1 MKTTLNKIRSHS
13 PCTNGWEKLLKNL
26 GKTKAD
32 DEPLALTAILE
43 SNGIDDALWCL
54 RAVDGHERE
63 MRLFAV
69 DCARRV
75 QHLMTD
81 KRSIDALDVAE
92 RFANG
97 LATQAELAAAG
108 AAARA
113 AAGAAAGAAA
123 DAGWAAARA
132 AARAA
137 ADAARAA
144 GAAAGAAADAARAAG
159 WAAAGAAA
167 GAAEWAA
174 GWAAGWAAARAA
186 QANLFILMC
195 EGCYDQR

>member
-1 MKTTLNKIRSHS
+1 MKTTLNKIRARG
-13 PCTNGWEKLLKNL
+13 PCTDGWEKLLKNL

-32 DEPLALTAILE
+32 DEPLALTTILE
-43 SNGIDDALWCL
+43 SNGLDDALWCL

-69 DCARRV
+69 DCARSV

-97 LATQAELAAAG
+97 LATQTELAASWASAR

-113 AAGAAAGAAA
+113 AADASWAAAWAASWAAAGDAAG
-123 DAGWAAARA
+123 DAARA

-144 GAAAGAAADAARAAG
+144 
-159 WAAAGAAA
+159 
-167 GAAEWAA
+167 
-174 GWAAGWAAARAA
+174 

-195 EGCYDQR
+195 EGRYATT

>member
-1 MKTTLNKIRSHS
+1 MKTTLNKIRAHS
-13 PCTNGWEKLLKNL
+13 PCTDGWEKLLKTL

-69 DCARRV
+69 DCARSV

-81 KRSIDALDVAE
+81 KRSLDALDVAE
-92 RFANG
+92 RFAND
-97 LATQAELAAAG
+97 LATQTEL
-108 AAARA
+108 
-113 AAGAAAGAAA
+113 
-123 DAGWAAARA
+123 
-132 AARAA
+132 AA
-137 ADAARAA
+137 ADAARVAA
-144 GAAAGAAADAARAAG
+144 WAAADAATTAA
-159 WAAAGAAA
+159 WAAA
-167 GAAEWAA
+167 WDV
-174 GWAAGWAAARAA
+174 GWAAARVAAWAAAAAAGDAAWDA

-195 EGCYDQR
+195 EGCYD